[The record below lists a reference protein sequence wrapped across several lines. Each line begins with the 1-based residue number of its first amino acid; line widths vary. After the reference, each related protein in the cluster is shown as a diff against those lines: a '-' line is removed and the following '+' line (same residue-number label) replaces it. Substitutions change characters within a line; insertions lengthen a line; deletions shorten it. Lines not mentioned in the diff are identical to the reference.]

1 MNAARVIQ
9 GEVHGRLRL
18 ADRLSSYLEGFVTH
32 YQDLAALRHAV
43 RTQVQLDSS
52 SQYSS
57 PRSLHLFSLLDAS
70 LPPDSSIDRS
80 AQPSTDLQ

>member
-1 MNAARVIQ
+1 MIEVSIALVALAA
-9 GEVHGRLRL
+9 L
-18 ADRLSSYLEGFVTH
+18 
-32 YQDLAALRHAV
+32 ALRHAA

-57 PRSLHLFSLLDAS
+57 PRSLHLFSLLDTS

-80 AQPSTDLQ
+80 AQPSTDMQ